1 MMRAEKERTISF
13 RITEEEWRDIEK
25 RAATVRESPHQWARS
40 ALLEKLHCN
49 DDLTSGDRFLFH
61 HIVRAQY
68 LLTYGFQM
76 LADDSL
82 TTEDWNKLC
91 VNAKPKVSEV
101 AERAL
106 ANFAERS
113 ARRP

>member
-1 MMRAEKERTISF
+1 MMRPEKERTISY
-13 RITEEEWRDIEK
+13 RITEEEWSDIEK
-25 RAATVRESPHQWARS
+25 RAAAVRESPHQWAR
-40 ALLEKLHCN
+40 AAMLEKLHGN
-49 DDLTSGDRFLFH
+49 DDLTRGDSFLFH
-61 HIVRAQY
+61 HIVSAQY
-68 LLTYGFQM
+68 LITYGFQM

-82 TTEDWNKLC
+82 TSEDWKKLC

-106 ANFAERS
+106 ARYAERN